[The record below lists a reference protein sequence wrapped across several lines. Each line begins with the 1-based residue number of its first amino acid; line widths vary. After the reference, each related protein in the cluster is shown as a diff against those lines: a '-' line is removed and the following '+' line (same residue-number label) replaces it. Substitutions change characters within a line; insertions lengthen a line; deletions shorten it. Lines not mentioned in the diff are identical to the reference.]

1 MILRDTVHTLNSGPF
16 WQRFAT
22 AISALFYGKA
32 DILAQTLPYLTD
44 SLP

>member
-1 MILRDTVHTLNSGPF
+1 MRRGPF

-32 DILAQTLPYLTD
+32 GILAQTLPFLTA